1 MEKEVDVCIDKLWIW
16 KVDLMVS
23 KHGEVRWFK
32 ESGEKIGDDLAKSL
46 QSKLGHQNL
55 YHSKIIR

>member
-23 KHGEVRWFK
+23 KHGEVKWSK
-32 ESGEKIGDDLAKSL
+32 ERGEKIGDDLAKSL
-46 QSKLGHQNL
+46 QGRLGHQNL
-55 YHSKIIR
+55 

>member
-1 MEKEVDVCIDKLWIW
+1 
-16 KVDLMVS
+16 MVS

-55 YHSKIIR
+55 WHEGSP